1 MKTIYQD
8 DPICGPLQT
17 ILPSTLQRGKFSEAT
32 CCGIIKLGEY
42 NEYVPITL
50 AK

>member
-42 NEYVPITL
+42 NQYVPITL